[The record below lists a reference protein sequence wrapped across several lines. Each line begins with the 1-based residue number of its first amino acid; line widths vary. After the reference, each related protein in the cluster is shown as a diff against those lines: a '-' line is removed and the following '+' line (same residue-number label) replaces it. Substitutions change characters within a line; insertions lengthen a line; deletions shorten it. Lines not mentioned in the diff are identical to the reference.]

1 MSQQPR
7 FICKH
12 LILNQIADK
21 ADKVPEKLARL
32 FPNAGT
38 KSEDFLL
45 SSDIMRLSSSEYPRI
60 PAMYRKIHEDLESW
74 RSSPNRKP
82 LVIKGARQVG
92 KTYALKM
99 WGQAAFPKVHYVN
112 FEKTPQVATI
122 FAQDL
127 DVHRIV
133 RDLGFW
139 LKSSIDINHDLLILD
154 EIQAAPKAL
163 TGLKYFCEDL
173 PQFAVCAAGS
183 LLGVILSEESFP
195 VGKVTFLHMYP
206 LSFLEFIMAVDDRE
220 THKWL
225 PQPALTAK
233 VPDIVHDHLW
243 QLLKIYYVV
252 GGMPESV
259 SIYQQLRTDLFA
271 ALAQV
276 RATQQDLLQTYENDF
291 AKHAGK
297 LNAIHIQAMYRSIPS
312 QLAAGHDD
320 SVQRFKF
327 GDVMPGKKGFATWER
342 PLHWLINAGLALQV
356 KIANSAQLPLEHY
369 CKSNSF
375 KLFMNDVGLLGCAQH
390 LDAQA
395 IMSQDYGLAKG
406 YFAENFV
413 AQEMRAAHAQ
423 RQWPLYA
430 WSERSAEVEFTRPL
444 LGCVI
449 PVEVKAGHRTQ
460 AKSLM
465 QFRKQY
471 DPPLSIKISAR
482 PLHYDSAERL
492 LHLPL
497 YLAAWSALL

>member
-1 MSQQPR
+1 MHR
-7 FICKH
+7 IEF
-12 LILNQIADK
+12 N
-21 ADKVPEKLARL
+21 
-32 FPNAGT
+32 
-38 KSEDFLL
+38 LL
-45 SSDIMRLSSSEYPRI
+45 PVSSYPRN
-60 PAMYRKIHEDLESW
+60 PLMYRRIQGDLEEW

-82 LVIKGARQVG
+82 LVVKGARQVG
-92 KTYALKM
+92 KTYVLKE
-99 WGQAAFPKVHYVN
+99 WGKAAFSKVHYVN
-112 FEKTPQVATI
+112 FEKTPQAAAI
-122 FAQDL
+122 FTHDL

-139 LKSSIDINHDLLILD
+139 LKSSIDINNDLLILD

-195 VGKVTFLHMYP
+195 VGKVAFLHMHP
-206 LSFLEFIMAVDDRE
+206 LSFSEFLIAVDERE
-220 THKWL
+220 THKQL
-225 PQPALTAK
+225 PQPSLTAK

-243 QLLKIYYVV
+243 QMLKIYYVV
-252 GGMPESV
+252 GGMPEV
-259 SIYQQLRTDLFA
+259 VNIYQQLRTDMYA
-271 ALAQV
+271 ALNQV

-312 QLAAGHDD
+312 QLAGGHDE

-327 GDVMPGKKGFATWER
+327 GEVMSGKKGFVTWER

-356 KIANSAQLPLEHY
+356 KIANTAELPLEHY
-369 CKSNSF
+369 CKANSF
-375 KLFMNDVGLLGCAQH
+375 KLFMNDIGLLGCAQH

-395 IMSQDYGLAKG
+395 IMQQSYGLAKG

-423 RQWPLYA
+423 QQWPLYA
-430 WSERSAEVEFTRPL
+430 WSERSAEVEYVRPFH
-444 LGCVI
+444 GSVI

-460 AKSLM
+460 AKSLL
-465 QFRKQY
+465 QFRRQY
-471 DPPLSIKISAR
+471 DPPLSIKISAQ
-482 PLHYDSAERL
+482 PLRYDPSERL